1 MPSTARSPRTLTRPP
16 LRRRPAV
23 WPRLRRRPVAWW
35 AVTLVLALTTA
46 TVISRAVADAE
57 AGAARYGRTRQV
69 LVATTAIA
77 PGAVISEGNAEVQA
91 LPDALVPPG
100 AADVGDLGARATS
113 PIHQGEVVHGR
124 RLAPGGLSAVTALLP
139 AGTRGIAVPSGSG
152 ALPLQVGDVVD
163 VLATIESHEGEVPP
177 TVTVA
182 AGAIVVDVG
191 EAAITLAVAVEQAPK
206 VAYAVT
212 AGLVTLALVAG

>member
-1 MPSTARSPRTLTRPP
+1 MPTTARSPRELTRPSQHRHPP
-16 LRRRPAV
+16 L

-35 AVTLVLALTTA
+35 SVTLLLALTTA

-69 LVATTAIA
+69 LVATTTITA
-77 PGAVISEGNAEVQA
+77 GAVVGEGNAEVQT

-100 AADVGDLGARATS
+100 AAGAGDLGARATS
-113 PIHQGEVVHGR
+113 RIHPGEVVHGR
-124 RLAPGGLSAVTALLP
+124 RLAPDGLSAVTALLP

-152 ALPLQVGDVVD
+152 ALPLEIGDVVD
-163 VLATIESHEGEVPP
+163 VLATIESHEGGAPP

-206 VAYAVT
+206 VAYALT
-212 AGLVTLALVAG
+212 AGLVTLALVAR